1 MRGHAGPGQ
10 LALLGERVAAGD
22 AADLLPAGADVAVE
36 LGHKRSIRFCFT
48 GGQWGGV
55 SYVGGTETGG
65 SERWPLLHFATLQM

>member
-1 MRGHAGPGQ
+1 MSRHAGPGQ

-48 GGQWGGV
+48 CGQWAGV
-55 SYVGGTETGG
+55 SSVGATEAGG
-65 SERWPLLHFATLQM
+65 FERWPMLHLATLQE